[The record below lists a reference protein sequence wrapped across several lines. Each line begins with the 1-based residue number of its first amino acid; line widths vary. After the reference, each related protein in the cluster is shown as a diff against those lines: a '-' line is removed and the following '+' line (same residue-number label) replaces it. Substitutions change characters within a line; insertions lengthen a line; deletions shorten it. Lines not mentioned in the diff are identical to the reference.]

1 PLDEVPSTSGAAA
14 VDDDSAPR
22 SICDETVTQL
32 HGYLPG
38 QGDTRLFFWF
48 FESRNDPRSSPTV
61 IYFHGGPGGSS
72 LYAAVSGNG
81 GPCIVDD
88 DGKSTTLNKYSWN
101 THANVM
107 YLDQPAGVGFSRG
120 SIPEDSVEAAEST
133 FPALSHFF
141 ASRPQYNTRVF
152 LAGQSYAGRYV
163 PPLATKL
170 MENRSFVRLEGILLG
185 NPTIAPEIEWC
196 HHPRM
201 LLIEGII
208 SAKEYARVNAEAKD
222 CVRLVHE
229 CKLLRESLDPSTQET
244 YQDTCDR
251 ARRKLF
257 NDLLGPAIRAG
268 RQTSNL
274 DKEYVPSEDD
284 PVVKKVESF
293 MNSETVQRFLE
304 VDSVWQ
310 HFSWDV
316 YYKFACD
323 IPRSYHHFLPDLL
336 HSGLRVLVYAG
347 DRDLICNWVSN
358 LASVMA
364 LPWKGGATLR
374 RSVPAVY
381 RLPDGRPIG
390 DVRASTLPDTGGQ
403 LIFLKV
409 HGAGHSV
416 AMDAPEQAL
425 KMFDDFLSNK
435 LH

>member
-1 PLDEVPSTSGAAA
+1 
-14 VDDDSAPR
+14 
-22 SICDETVTQL
+22 
-32 HGYLPG
+32 
-38 QGDTRLFFWF
+38 
-48 FESRNDPRSSPTV
+48 
-61 IYFHGGPGGSS
+61 
-72 LYAAVSGNG
+72 
-81 GPCIVDD
+81 
-88 DGKSTTLNKYSWN
+88 
-101 THANVM
+101 M

-120 SIPEDSVEAAEST
+120 TIPEDSVEAAEST
-133 FPALSHFF
+133 FLALSHFF

-152 LAGQSYAGRYV
+152 LAGQSYAGRYI

-201 LLIEGII
+201 LLMEGII
-208 SAKEYARVNAEAKD
+208 SAEEYARVNAEAKD

-229 CKLLRESLDPSTQET
+229 CELLRETLDPSTQET

-257 NDLLGPAIRAG
+257 TELLGPAIRAG
-268 RQTSNL
+268 RHTSNL

-284 PVVKKVESF
+284 PVVKKV
-293 MNSETVQRFLE
+293 
-304 VDSVWQ
+304 
-310 HFSWDV
+310 
-316 YYKFACD
+316 YYNFTCD

-347 DRDLICNWVSN
+347 DRDLICNWISN

-390 DVRASTLPDTGGQ
+390 DLRASTLPDTGGQ

-409 HGAGHSV
+409 RGAGHSV
-416 AMDAPEQAL
+416 TMDAPEEAL
-425 KMFDDFLSNK
+425 KMFDDFLSNQ
-435 LH
+435 L

>member
-1 PLDEVPSTSGAAA
+1 PLDEVPSTSGAAVA
-14 VDDDSAPR
+14 DGDSAPR

-88 DGKSTTLNKYSWN
+88 DGKSTSINK
-101 THANVM
+101 
-107 YLDQPAGVGFSRG
+107 
-120 SIPEDSVEAAEST
+120 

-152 LAGQSYAGRYV
+152 LAGQSYAGRYI

-170 MENRSFVRLEGILLG
+170 MENHSFVRLEGILLG

-201 LLIEGII
+201 LLMEGII

-229 CKLLRESLDPSTQET
+229 CKLLRETLDPSTQET
-244 YQDTCDR
+244 YQDTCER

-257 NDLLGPAIRAG
+257 TDLLGPAIRAG
-268 RQTSNL
+268 RQTCNL
-274 DKEYVPSEDD
+274 DKEYVRSKDD
-284 PVVKKVESF
+284 PVLRRVRCMNLVAGKNTDEQVESF
-293 MNSETVQRFLE
+293 MNRETVQRFLE

-316 YYKFACD
+316 YYNFTCD
-323 IPRSYHHFLPDLL
+323 IPHSYHHLLPGLL

-347 DRDLICNWVSN
+347 DRDLICNWISN

-364 LPWKGGATLR
+364 LPWKGGSTLR

-381 RLPDGRPIG
+381 R
-390 DVRASTLPDTGGQ
+390 
-403 LIFLKV
+403 
-409 HGAGHSV
+409 
-416 AMDAPEQAL
+416 
-425 KMFDDFLSNK
+425 
-435 LH
+435 

>member
-1 PLDEVPSTSGAAA
+1 FL
-14 VDDDSAPR
+14 
-22 SICDETVTQL
+22 
-32 HGYLPG
+32 
-38 QGDTRLFFWF
+38 
-48 FESRNDPRSSPTV
+48 
-61 IYFHGGPGGSS
+61 
-72 LYAAVSGNG
+72 
-81 GPCIVDD
+81 
-88 DGKSTTLNKYSWN
+88 
-101 THANVM
+101 
-107 YLDQPAGVGFSRG
+107 
-120 SIPEDSVEAAEST
+120 
-133 FPALSHFF
+133 ALSHFF
-141 ASRPQYNTRVF
+141 ASRPHYNTRVF
-152 LAGQSYAGRYV
+152 LAGQSYAGRYI

-208 SAKEYARVNAEAKD
+208 SAEEYARVNAEAKD

-229 CKLLRESLDPSTQET
+229 CKLLRETLDPSTQET

-257 NDLLGPAIRAG
+257 TELLGPAIRAG
-268 RQTSNL
+268 RHTSNL

-284 PVVKKVESF
+284 PVVKKVRCTKLMAAKTTDEQVESF

-310 HFSWDV
+310 HRSWDV

-347 DRDLICNWVSN
+347 DRDLICNWVGN

-364 LPWKGGATLR
+364 LPWKGGSTLR
-374 RSVPAVY
+374 RSAPAVY
-381 RLPDGRPIG
+381 R
-390 DVRASTLPDTGGQ
+390 
-403 LIFLKV
+403 
-409 HGAGHSV
+409 
-416 AMDAPEQAL
+416 
-425 KMFDDFLSNK
+425 
-435 LH
+435 